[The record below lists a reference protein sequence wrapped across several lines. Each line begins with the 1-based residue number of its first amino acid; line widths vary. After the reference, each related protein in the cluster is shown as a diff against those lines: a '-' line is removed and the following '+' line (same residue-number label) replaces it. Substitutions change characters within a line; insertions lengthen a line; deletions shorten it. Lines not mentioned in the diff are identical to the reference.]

1 MAETKSVDDL
11 LAEMRNNGITG
22 AVVRNDGILISST
35 ISLSESGA
43 STFASLSNVCDALL
57 KTLKDTQREI
67 EISAGGL
74 FLVLLPVGSYLLCG
88 VVKSRDQKKM
98 LKEYADK
105 LKQIV

>member
-1 MAETKSVDDL
+1 MTDNKSVEGL
-11 LAEMRNNGITG
+11 LADMRNNGING
-22 AVVRNDGILISST
+22 AVVRNDGILIGST

-88 VVKSRDQKKM
+88 VIKNRDQKKT

-105 LKQIV
+105 LKQII